1 LSIRFAAKSA
11 LAICITVACSGAVA
25 LLPRV
30 ADAKPPAASKG
41 AKQPIGVG
49 AVTGSQGAKIRT
61 KLLKL
66 LRASGSY
73 EVTDVEDVRPGA
85 SPQTIQNMAQGTG
98 SEAIIVG
105 NVSKAVN
112 LTLSVYG
119 ANGAR
124 IDSITVKGGTFP
136 KLFKAVD
143 NEVEIAIADPLARA
157 RSGGGQP
164 KAAAQPPA
172 PKPKPK
178 LAPGEAEDE
187 EEVELEEPAKPKK
200 GKGKPAPTPKATDK
214 AKPGKGGDEL
224 ESEDVD
230 TTTGEPI
237 EGAGDEED
245 EGGEPEA
252 PTEPSKP
259 GLRPLELQAGLRG
272 VIRKFAYTGRTT
284 PGLIPYNGALVPTIV
299 LAGRFYP
306 GALSSD
312 GALSNIGLVGRFELG
327 LGGTTNYTEGG
338 ANGTPKVVVPLKTN
352 AYEYQLGVRGRLPLG
367 LNELGVS
374 AVVGNQT
381 FTIGGDENPLKVPYA
396 VVPDVHYHYIRVG
409 LDARL
414 YISKLIVGAQL
425 APRFLT
431 SMKELDK
438 GRVWFP
444 GAKGSGLDFGVM
456 LAWRFLPWLAPAAG
470 LDLVRYGFDFNNLPT
485 SPAPRVVAGGATD
498 TFLSGWLGVVANF
511 DFAGGASAGGASVS
525 ATPDADDTSDKS
537 DDEASD
543 KSDDEASDKSDDEGD
558 EEAAPAPKPKPSAK
572 KPAKKPL
579 PDDEEEEEEPDE

>member
-11 LAICITVACSGAVA
+11 LAICITVACSGAVT
-25 LLPRV
+25 LLPHV
-30 ADAKPPAASKG
+30 AHAKPPGASKA

-49 AVTGSQGAKIRT
+49 AITGSQGAKVRT

-73 EVTDVEDVRPGA
+73 EVTDVEDVKPGA
-85 SPQTIQNMAQGTG
+85 SPQVIQSMAQGTG
-98 SEAIIVG
+98 SEAIVVG
-105 NVSKAVN
+105 NVSKSVN

-164 KAAAQPPA
+164 KAAAPPPA
-172 PKPKPK
+172 PKTKPK

-187 EEVELEEPAKPKK
+187 EEIELEDTAKPKK
-200 GKGKPAPTPKATDK
+200 GKGKPAPAPAPKTKDKPKA
-214 AKPGKGGDEL
+214 GKGGDEL

-230 TTTGEPI
+230 TTTGKPIDGEEEPDD
-237 EGAGDEED
+237 GA
-245 EGGEPEA
+245 EPEA

-272 VIRKFAYTGRTT
+272 VIRKFAYTGQTS
-284 PGLIPYNGALVPTIV
+284 PGLVPYNGAVVPTLV
-299 LAGRFYP
+299 VAARFYP
-306 GALSSD
+306 GALWSD
-312 GALSNIGLVGRFELG
+312 GALSNIGIVGRFELG
-327 LGGTTNYTEGG
+327 FGGTTEYTEGG

-352 AYEYQLGVRGRLPLG
+352 ASEYQLGLRGRLPLG
-367 LNELGVS
+367 PLELGVS
-374 AVVGNQT
+374 AVYGNQT
-381 FTIGGDENPLKVPYA
+381 FTIGGDENPLKSPYA

-409 LDARL
+409 LDARA
-414 YISKLIVGAQL
+414 YISKLIVGAHL
-425 APRFLT
+425 SPRFLT

-456 LAWRFLPWLAPAAG
+456 LGWRFLPWLAPAAG

-485 SPAPRVVAGGATD
+485 NPAPRVVAGGATD
-498 TFLSGWLGVVANF
+498 TFFSAWLGVIANF
-511 DFAGGASAGGASVS
+511 DFAGGSSAGGASVT
-525 ATPDADDTSDKS
+525 ATPEAGGDDASDKS
-537 DDEASD
+537 GDDASD
-543 KSDDEASDKSDDEGD
+543 KSDDDADK
-558 EEAAPAPKPKPSAK
+558 EAAPAPKAKPAPK

-579 PDDEEEEEEPDE
+579 PADEEEEEKPDE